1 MDLASVIWKQSKFK
15 WSVMDNGRQVL
26 VSSWYF
32 LIWNY
37 HLVCE
42 SMT

>member
-15 WSVMDNGRQVL
+15 WSVRDNGRQVL

-32 LIWNY
+32 FNLE
-37 HLVCE
+37 L
-42 SMT
+42 SFSL